1 MPNNITYTPPQM
13 GPAVAQLAENY
24 NDALNV
30 FDRIEDS
37 IEYSKDG
44 TQYESDL
51 VAARAEI
58 AEDDALFEDISDAV
72 QALTGQAEPYDKDE
86 LAQAIGTIDTFT
98 IPIDENS
105 EVSELVAG
113 INANGF
119 YFSSNPN
126 DKTDVLFGVDEN
138 DNLYVME
145 GSANNAG
152 Q

>member
-13 GPAVAQLAENY
+13 GPAVTQLAENY

-37 IEYSKDG
+37 IEYSKEG

-58 AEDDALFEDISDAV
+58 AEDDGYFSDIST
-72 QALTGQAEPYDKDE
+72 ALQGKTGQAEPYDKSE
-86 LAQAIGTIDTFT
+86 LAQAVENLDTHT
-98 IPIDENS
+98 IPIDASS
-105 EVSELVAG
+105 EVPALVTG
-113 INANGF
+113 IDASGF
-119 YFSSNPN
+119 YLSSSTT

-138 DNLYVME
+138 SNLYVTE
-145 GSANNAG
+145 GSGA
-152 Q
+152 

>member
-1 MPNNITYTPPQM
+1 MPNTITYTPAQM

-30 FDRIEDS
+30 FDRIEES

-51 VAARAEI
+51 VAAKAEI
-58 AEDDALFEDISDAV
+58 VEDDALFEDISDAV
-72 QALTGQAEPYDKDE
+72 QALTGQAEPYDKSE
-86 LAQAIGTIDTFT
+86 LSQAIGTIDTFT

-105 EVSELVAG
+105 EVPMLVAG

-119 YFSSNPN
+119 YFSINPN
-126 DKTDVLFGVDEN
+126 DKTDVLFGVDAN
-138 DNLYVME
+138 DDLYVTE
-145 GSANNAG
+145 GSDANAG
-152 Q
+152 

>member
-1 MPNNITYTPPQM
+1 MPDVVRYTPPQM

-37 IEYSKDG
+37 IEYSKEG

-58 AEDDALFEDISDAV
+58 AEDNGYFADISTAV
-72 QALTGQAEPYDKDE
+72 QGKTGQVAPYDKDE
-86 LAQAIGTIDTFT
+86 LAQAINGIDTFAF
-98 IPIDENS
+98 PIDGNS
-105 EVSELVAG
+105 EVSVLVPG
-113 INANGF
+113 INQDGF
-119 YFSSNPN
+119 YLSSNPN

-138 DNLYVME
+138 NNLYVIG
-145 GSANNAG
+145 GSVVNA
-152 Q
+152 

>member
-1 MPNNITYTPPQM
+1 MPDTVRYTPPQM

-58 AEDDALFEDISDAV
+58 AEDNGYFSDISDAL
-72 QALTGQAEPYDKDE
+72 QGKTGQVEPYAKDE
-86 LAQAIGTIDTFT
+86 LAQAVDDLDIYQ
-98 IPIDENS
+98 IPIDESS
-105 EVSELVAG
+105 EVPMLVTG
-113 INANGF
+113 IDASGF
-119 YFSSNPN
+119 YLSSTTS
-126 DKTDVLFGVDEN
+126 DQTDVLFGVDEN
-138 DNLYVME
+138 NNLYVTE
-145 GSANNAG
+145 GSDA
-152 Q
+152 